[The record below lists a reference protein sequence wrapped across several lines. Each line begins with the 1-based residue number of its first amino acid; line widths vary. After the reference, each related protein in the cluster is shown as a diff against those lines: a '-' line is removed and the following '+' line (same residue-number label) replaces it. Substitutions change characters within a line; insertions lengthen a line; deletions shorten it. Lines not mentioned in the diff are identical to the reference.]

1 MAHEECGGISRRT
14 VLAGAGLLAAS
25 AVTATAAPAGKLK
38 VAIFSKHLQFVKGD
52 ELPRLAAE
60 IGFDAID
67 ITVRKG
73 GHIEPD
79 RVRQDL
85 PGLVASIRKHG
96 LEVPMITTDIVDTTT
111 PYTEDI
117 LRTMADLGIRHYR
130 WNNFRYV
137 DNKPIIAQLQALRP
151 AVEKLADLNK
161 KHQVS
166 AMYHTHSGV
175 NLVGASFW
183 DLHILMDGMDPNAV
197 GVNFDIGHATVEG
210 GLGGWINNFRV
221 VTDRL
226 SGVAVK
232 DFLWGKNAKGD
243 WQPQWKPLGEGMVRL
258 PQFFK
263 MLAASGFDGPL
274 QMHFEYELGTP
285 AQTKEY
291 MKRDLATL
299 RGYLAQASL

>member
-1 MAHEECGGISRRT
+1 MAHEESSGISRRA

-25 AVTATAAPAGKLK
+25 AARSAAAPAGKLK

-79 RVRQDL
+79 RVRQEL

-96 LEVPMITTDIVDTTT
+96 LEVPMITTDITDTTT

-117 LRTMADLGIRHYR
+117 LRTMADLGIHRYR

-151 AVEKLADLNK
+151 AVAKLADLNK
-161 KHQVS
+161 KYQVC

-175 NLVGASFW
+175 DLVGASFW

-221 VTDRL
+221 ITDRL
-226 SGVAVK
+226 RGVAVK

-243 WQPQWKPLGEGMVRL
+243 WQPQWKPLGEGMVRF
-258 PQFFK
+258 PKFFP
-263 MLAASGFDGPL
+263 MLAATGFDGPL
-274 QMHFEYELGTP
+274 QMHFEYNLGTP
-285 AQTKEY
+285 EQTKAY

-299 RGYLAQASL
+299 RGYLAQANL